1 MCVGGE
7 HSVSFRFRMVYN
19 VDMLW
24 WVKGRPVGKEFPS
37 LEVFKAAL
45 DGSFSNLV

>member
-1 MCVGGE
+1 MCVGE
-7 HSVSFRFRMVYN
+7 HSVSFRFRMIYN
-19 VDMLW
+19 DMLW
-24 WVKGRPVGKEFPS
+24 WVEGRPVEKAFPS